1 MSTRRVSNISLKDFR
16 LFLQAVGCNKTSVKG
31 GHEKW
36 TRKDLRRP
44 FTIQTHID
52 PVPEFIVRQILRSLN
67 LTKEECIEIIEGKD

>member
-16 LFLQAVGCNKTSVKG
+16 LFLQSVGCNKTSVKG